1 MVCLDCGSP
10 NIKVVLPHGH
20 LCWRCKQRRHRDPR
34 PCPGCAR
41 TRPLAWLAAGEAT
54 AGLEVCAACAGA
66 ISVFACKAC
75 GSEEHPYSYSRCA
88 RCYVRELLTEILTD
102 PATGDIHHRLQPVF
116 DLLVNSSRPATTYWW
131 LTKPDAVAPTI
142 LSAMASGRLLISH
155 DPFREQFPM
164 DRRHSYLRD
173 LLTSTGVL
181 PPYTLAIERIGPW
194 LTEIL
199 AEHTTA
205 HAEVLNRFARWHILR
220 RMRQHATNGT
230 LTSSVVNG
238 GRSDIRAASRLL
250 GWLEHRDSTVSD
262 LTQPELEC
270 YLAAHPTARSSGR
283 GFLIWLGTSR
293 TNTRITLS
301 AVRKPEPQVTMSD
314 EARWRGIEVLLHD
327 TTINSHSRVAGLFLL
342 LFAWPLNKILRMTR
356 DQVTTEPDGRVI
368 VTFEK
373 VPIELPPLV
382 GPTVLDHMGSYGA
395 ASYRVGDTAWL
406 FPGRHPGRP
415 IATEPIRRVLVEQGI
430 HPRASRSAAMFALAG
445 QIPAPVLADLVD
457 ISRGKAVQWAKLAAR
472 DWSDY
477 VTNRPRRRPK

>member
-1 MVCLDCGSP
+1 LDCGSS
-10 NIKVVLPHGH
+10 NVKVALPHGR
-20 LCWRCKQRRHRDPR
+20 LCWTCKHRRHRDPQ
-34 PCPGCAR
+34 PCPACAQI
-41 TRPLAWLAAGEAT
+41 RPLAWVASNAGSV
-54 AGLEVCAACAGA
+54 GLEVCAECAGA
-66 ISVFACKAC
+66 ASVFACKAC

-102 PATGDIHHRLQPVF
+102 PATDDIHHRLQPVF
-116 DLLVNSSRPATTYWW
+116 DLLVNSPRPASTYWW
-131 LTKPDAVAPTI
+131 LTKPGTVAPTI
-142 LSAMASGRLLISH
+142 LAAMAAGQLPISH

-194 LTEIL
+194 LTEIV

-220 RMRQHATNGT
+220 RMRQHATKNT

-250 GWLEHRDSTVSD
+250 AWLEQHHITVSE
-262 LTQPELEC
+262 LTQGDLER

-293 TNTRITLS
+293 TNTRIALS
-301 AVRKPEPQVTMSD
+301 PDRKPAPQVTMTD
-314 EARWRGIEVLLHD
+314 EARWRGIELLLHD

-342 LFAWPLNKILRMTR
+342 LFAWPLNKLVRMTH
-356 DQVTTEPDGRVI
+356 DQVTTKPDGRVI

-382 GPTVLDHMGSYGA
+382 GPIVLAHMNSYGA
-395 ASYRVGDTAWL
+395 ATYRVGDTAWL

-457 ISRGKAVQWAKLAAR
+457 ISPGKAVQWAKLAAR

-477 VTNRPRRRPK
+477 VTARPRRRPE